1 MALLVPRGLIVH
13 DVVLTLIKS
22 HVPILLTL
30 NPQLSISYQS
40 LSLSLSLSLTTV
52 NKNTSKNSGLETV
65 LYSHLQSH
73 FSSKGKTTH
82 FSILAGQSYS
92 PSNGKG

>member
-1 MALLVPRGLIVH
+1 MALLVPRGLVVH

-30 NPQLSISYQS
+30 NPQLSISYQ
-40 LSLSLSLSLTTV
+40 SLSLSLSLTTV

-82 FSILAGQSYS
+82 FSLLAGQSYS

>member
-30 NPQLSISYQS
+30 NPQLSISCQ
-40 LSLSLSLSLTTV
+40 SLSLTTV

-65 LYSHLQSH
+65 LLYSHLQSH
-73 FSSKGKTTH
+73 FSSKGRTTH
-82 FSILAGQSYS
+82 LSLLAGQSYS

>member
-30 NPQLSISYQS
+30 NPQLSISYQ
-40 LSLSLSLSLTTV
+40 SLSLSLTTV